1 MSTTNKGSGA
11 MLEGKCA
18 LVTGS
23 VAGLGHGIAEA
34 LARAGANVVLN
45 GLCEPSEGQAA
56 AARLAAAQGIEA
68 AFDPADL
75 SDRAAVE
82 RLAGDAARR
91 FGAVDIVVN
100 NAVVRHFAPI
110 EAFDPDDWQMS
121 LSVNLTAPFL
131 LARLTLPAMK
141 QRGWGRIVNISSVF
155 GWRGATDRIDYVTT
169 KTALIGMTRA
179 IAIETAGSG
188 VTCNA
193 VCPGAVLTPA
203 ILARIERVADSQGRP
218 VEEVAREYAAERNPT
233 GRFVSVEHVGDLVA
247 FLCSPAGDDITGASM
262 PMDGGWLAS

>member
-1 MSTTNKGSGA
+1 
-11 MLEGKCA
+11 MLKGKCA

-23 VAGLGHGIAEA
+23 VAGLGYAIAEA

-45 GLCEPSEGQAA
+45 GLGDPAAGHAA
-56 AARLAAAQGIEA
+56 AAGLAAAHGVDA

-75 SDRAAVE
+75 SDRGAIE
-82 RLAGDAARR
+82 RMVAGISDR

-141 QRGWGRIVNISSVF
+141 RRGWGRIINVSSAY
-155 GWRGATDRIDYVTT
+155 GWRGAADRIDYVTT
-169 KTALIGMTRA
+169 KTALIGMTR
-179 IAIETAGSG
+179 
-188 VTCNA
+188 NA
-193 VCPGAVLTPA
+193 VCPGSVPTPA
-203 ILARIERVADSQGRP
+203 ILEKIAGIARQQGRP
-218 VEEVAREYAAERNPT
+218 VEEVAREYAAQRNPT
-233 GRFVSVEHVGDLVA
+233 GRFVPMEHVGDLVA
-247 FLCSPAGDDITGASM
+247 FLCGPAGNDITGTAM